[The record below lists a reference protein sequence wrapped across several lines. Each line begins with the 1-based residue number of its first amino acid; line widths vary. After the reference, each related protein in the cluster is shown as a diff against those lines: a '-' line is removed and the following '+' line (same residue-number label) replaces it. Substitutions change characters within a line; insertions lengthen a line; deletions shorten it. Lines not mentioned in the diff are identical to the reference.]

1 MRLLKALGYFWYDF
15 IVGDDWKIAA
25 YVIIALAVVSALVVD
40 GRIGDGAICVIGT
53 TLLAAFFA
61 LGVLYDG
68 RKAPR

>member
-1 MRLLKALGYFWYDF
+1 MRRLRQFGAFWYDF

-25 YVIIALAVVSALVVD
+25 YVVIALAVVSALVVD
-40 GRIGDGAICVIGT
+40 GRVGDAAICVIGT

-68 RKAPR
+68 RKAQR

>member
-1 MRLLKALGYFWYDF
+1 VRLLKAIGYFWYDF
-15 IVGDDWKIAA
+15 IVGDDWKIAV

-40 GRIGDGAICVIGT
+40 GRMGDAAICVIGT

>member
-25 YVIIALAVVSALVVD
+25 YVVIALAVVSALVVD
-40 GRIGDGAICVIGT
+40 GRVGDAAICVIGT

-61 LGVLYDG
+61 LGVRYDG
-68 RKAPR
+68 RRAPR